1 MVRFSYL
8 IPRIIIIAL
17 IVTGVFMSQDPLLQ
31 RLSIQRLE
39 NMTGAK
45 AEIGELKFDPA
56 TGKLMI
62 KEFAL
67 ADPHSP
73 MRNFF
78 QTDIAYLD
86 VDLKHFPDGQVV
98 IKDGSVEGLV
108 FGAPRTDS
116 GALALPQTK
125 TPPSQPDLVSPPQ
138 DTLAFP

>member
-17 IVTGVFMSQDPLLQ
+17 IALGVFMSQDPLLQ

-39 NMTGAK
+39 KMTGAK
-45 AEIGELKFDPA
+45 AEIGELKFDPGS
-56 TGKLMI
+56 GKLMI

-86 VDLKHFPDGQVV
+86 VDLQRFPGGQIV
-98 IKDGSVEGLV
+98 IKEGSVEGLG
-108 FGAPRTDS
+108 FWCPAHRLRRPR
-116 GALALPQTK
+116 
-125 TPPSQPDLVSPPQ
+125 
-138 DTLAFP
+138 

>member
-108 FGAPRTDS
+108 LPFAPR
-116 GALALPQTK
+116 GQPAIAG
-125 TPPSQPDLVSPPQ
+125 PPTELMQ
-138 DTLAFP
+138 